1 MIRHTPP
8 LSPQSVP
15 VNDAESQARAP
26 FSPGSQWVKLFQH
39 RFLQMVDGRFDGRKI
54 TLRILR
60 VYLVLICH
68 MNRRNYV
75 LKSQKDLASIIGM
88 SAQAFSA
95 ALRQLE
101 DLGYLVRVGG
111 RDKSRKIMLCPFF
124 VAMGSQED
132 GTEVEGEFSRLQQK
146 LQEELRNKHQVVGG
160 KNKPIRKKRAAR
172 EEATQS
178 FSL

>member
-1 MIRHTPP
+1 M
-8 LSPQSVP
+8 
-15 VNDAESQARAP
+15 
-26 FSPGSQWVKLFQH
+26 KLFQH